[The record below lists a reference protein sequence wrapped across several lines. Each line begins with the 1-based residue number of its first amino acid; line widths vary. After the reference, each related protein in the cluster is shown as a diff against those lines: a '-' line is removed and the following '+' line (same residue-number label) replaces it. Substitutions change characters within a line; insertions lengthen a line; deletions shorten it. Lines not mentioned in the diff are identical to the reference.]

1 MMKED
6 TSTVTNKFEEPEE
19 DSLPDIERE
28 FKKYRKSSVCSLKEE
43 SLNFFNKKYLKKVS
57 AKPAKPRRCGLCNKV
72 GHNRRVCDFRSFID
86 EVIFLS
92 FILYLELEIVNKMS
106 SPYLSRVI
114 ALGVL
119 GR

>member
-1 MMKED
+1 M
-6 TSTVTNKFEEPEE
+6 TNKFEEPEE

-57 AKPAKPRRCGLCNKV
+57 AKPSRPRRCGLCNKV

-86 EVIFLS
+86 EVS
-92 FILYLELEIVNKMS
+92 FIVE
-106 SPYLSRVI
+106 
-114 ALGVL
+114 VL
-119 GR
+119 FNSFIRFL